1 MSTFSSGRLGPLT
14 LRNRIIK
21 AATFEG
27 RTPRGQVTQ
36 ELIDF
41 HVEVARGGA
50 AMTTV
55 AYCAVSPDGRV
66 FRDCLVLDDTS
77 VPELRRLTEAVHAE
91 GAAASAQLGH
101 AGLVADAVSNKM
113 RSLAPSRRFSAPG
126 RSLVPAATV
135 QDLAR
140 VRADFVRAAR
150 CAVEAG
156 FDCVEV
162 HVGHNYLLSSF
173 LSPNLNKRK
182 DEYGG
187 SLDNRARFPREVL
200 TAVREAVG
208 DQAAVIAKLN
218 MSDGV
223 DGGLWLDESLEVAR
237 RIQEDG
243 SADALQ
249 LTGGSSLLNGMY
261 FFRGDVP
268 IDDFAR
274 TQPAVL
280 RPLVKPFL
288 RRIMPSYPFEEAF
301 FLPFARQFRAALDV
315 PLILLG
321 GINRLD
327 TIEHALDQG
336 FAFVAMARA
345 LLREPEL
352 PRKFAAQTSAESLCI
367 HCNKCAPTIYSH
379 TGTHCVLIQQANA

>member
-1 MSTFSSGRLGPLT
+1 VTAFEPGRLGPLV

-27 RTPRGQVTQ
+27 RTRRGEVTDS
-36 ELIDF
+36 LVDF
-41 HVEVARGGA
+41 HASVARGGA

-55 AYCAVSPDGRV
+55 AYCAVSPGGRV
-66 FRDCLVLDDTS
+66 FRDCIVLDESS
-77 VPELRRLTEAVHAE
+77 VPGLRRLTDAVHAE

-101 AGLVADAVSNKM
+101 AGLVADARSNRV
-113 RSLAPSRRFSAPG
+113 RSLAPSRRFSPVAKG
-126 RSLVPAATV
+126 VVPAATAL
-135 QDLAR
+135 DLGQ
-140 VRADFVRAAR
+140 VTEDFVRAAR

-187 SLDNRARFPREVL
+187 SLPHRARFPREVL
-200 TAVREAVG
+200 REVREAVG
-208 DQAAVIAKLN
+208 DRVAVLAKLN

-223 DGGLWLDESLEVAR
+223 AGGLWLDDSIEVAR
-237 RIQEDG
+237 LIEADG
-243 SADALQ
+243 SVDALE

-261 FFRGDVP
+261 FFRGEVP

-274 TQPAVL
+274 TQPAWV
-280 RPLVKPFL
+280 RPAVRPFL
-288 RRIMPSYPFEEAF
+288 RRIMPTYPFEEAF
-301 FLPFARQFRAALDV
+301 FLPYARQFRAALDL
-315 PLILLG
+315 PLVLLG
-321 GINRLD
+321 GVNRLD
-327 TIEHALDQG
+327 TVERALDEG

-345 LLREPEL
+345 LLREPDL
-352 PRKFAAQTSAESLCI
+352 PRRWQSSDAAESLCI
-367 HCNKCAPTIYSH
+367 HCNKCAPTIYSRD
-379 TGTHCVLIQQANA
+379 GTHCALVPGTTA

>member
-1 MSTFSSGRLGPLT
+1 LT

-66 FRDCLVLDDTS
+66 FRDCLVLDDAS
-77 VPELRRLTEAVHAE
+77 VPGLRRLTDAVHAE

-126 RSLVPAATV
+126 RSLVPAATQ
-135 QDLAR
+135 QDLDR
-140 VRADFVRAAR
+140 VRDDFVRAAR

-182 DEYGG
+182 DQYGG
-187 SLDNRARFPREVL
+187 SLDNRARLPREVL
-200 TAVREAVG
+200 SAVRDAVG
-208 DQAAVIAKLN
+208 DRAAVIAKLN

-223 DGGLWLDESLEVAR
+223 EGGFWLDESLEVAR
-237 RIQEDG
+237 QIQADG
-243 SADALQ
+243 SVDALQ

-274 TQPAVL
+274 TQPAAI
-280 RPLVKPFL
+280 RPLVRPFL

-301 FLPFARQFRAALDV
+301 FLPFARQFLSALDV

-327 TIEHALDQG
+327 TIEKALDDG

-345 LLREPEL
+345 LLREPDL
-352 PRKFAAQTSAESLCI
+352 PRKLEAQTSAESLCI
-367 HCNKCAPTIYSH
+367 HCNKCAPTIYSRR
-379 TGTHCVLIQQANA
+379 GTHCVLVQHAKA

>member
-1 MSTFSSGRLGPLT
+1 VSAFSPGLLGPLT

-66 FRDCLVLDDTS
+66 FRDCLVLDDAS
-77 VPELRRLTEAVHAE
+77 VPGLRRLTDAVHAE

-113 RSLAPSRRFSAPG
+113 RSLAPSLRFSAPG

-150 CAVEAG
+150 CAVDAG

-182 DEYGG
+182 DGYGG
-187 SLDNRARFPREVL
+187 SLDNRARLPREVL
-200 TAVREAVG
+200 SAVREAVG
-208 DQAAVIAKLN
+208 DRAAVIAKLN

-223 DGGLWLDESLEVAR
+223 EGGLWLDESLEVAR
-237 RIQEDG
+237 QIQADG
-243 SADALQ
+243 SVDALQ

-327 TIEHALDQG
+327 TIEHGLDEG

-345 LLREPEL
+345 LLREPDL
-352 PRKFAAQTSAESLCI
+352 PRKMLAEQSTESLCI
-367 HCNKCAPTIYSH
+367 HCNKCAPTIYSRR
-379 TGTHCVLIQQANA
+379 GTHCVLVPPANA